1 MIHNIPQPA
10 FEQFVA
16 KELEHDPN
24 VEIRKNVAYVTSQQV
39 CKPGLKFIQYT

>member
-1 MIHNIPQPA
+1 MLHNIPQLA

-24 VEIRKNVAYVTSQQV
+24 VEIRKNVSYITSRQV
-39 CKPGLKFIQYT
+39 RKRDARVV